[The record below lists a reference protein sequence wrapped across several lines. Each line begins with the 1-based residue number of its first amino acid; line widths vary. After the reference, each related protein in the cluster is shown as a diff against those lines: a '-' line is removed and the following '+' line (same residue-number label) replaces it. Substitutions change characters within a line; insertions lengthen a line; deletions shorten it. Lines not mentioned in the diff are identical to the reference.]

1 MEPGVSVL
9 EASGLTVYYGPV
21 RGVSDVS
28 FSVGEGEIVALLGAN
43 GAGKST
49 VLKAVSGI
57 VKPRSGALAFNGR
70 DLAGVPA
77 PARVRLGLVQVPE
90 GRRIFPSLTVRENLE
105 LAAFGSAGQGA
116 RAWRAG
122 RQREARRA
130 RLEAVLRSF
139 PLLDNHLAKLA
150 GMLSGG
156 EQQVLAI
163 ARAMM
168 AEPVLLMVDEPS
180 LGLAPQMVESV
191 YDLLAQ
197 IALGGTSVLLVE
209 QNVGLAF
216 EVSQRAYV
224 LQHGSVVLSGP
235 STELAGDPRVV
246 SAYLGEAK
254 PGSSAEPGLL
264 DEPAAGPRTT

>member
-1 MEPGVSVL
+1 MRVL
-9 EASGLTVYYGPV
+9 EVSGLTVYYGPV
-21 RGVSDVS
+21 RGVFDVS
-28 FSVGEGEIVALLGAN
+28 FSVGKGEIVALLGAN

-57 VKPRSGALAFNGR
+57 VKPRAGALSFEGR
-70 DLAGVPA
+70 DLTSVPA

-90 GRRIFPSLTVRENLE
+90 GRRLFPSLTVRENLE
-105 LAAFGSAGQGA
+105 LAAFGASGYGA

-122 RQREARRA
+122 RQREARRV
-130 RLEAVLRSF
+130 RLEAVLGRF
-139 PLLDNHLAKLA
+139 PLLGNHLTKLA

-156 EQQVLAI
+156 EQQVLPI

-197 IALGGTSVLLVE
+197 IARDGTSVLLVE

-216 EVSQRAYV
+216 EVSRRAYV

-235 STELAGDPRVV
+235 SAELAGDPRVV

-254 PGSSAEPGLL
+254 AAPLAGPDLL
-264 DEPAAGPRTT
+264 DEPATGPRST

>member
-1 MEPGVSVL
+1 MSVL
-9 EASGLTVYYGPV
+9 EVRGLTVYYGPV
-21 RGVSDVS
+21 RGVFDVS
-28 FSVGEGEIVALLGAN
+28 FSVGKGEIVALLGAN

-57 VKPRSGALAFNGR
+57 VKPRAGALSFEGR
-70 DLAGVPA
+70 DLTSVPA

-90 GRRIFPSLTVRENLE
+90 GRRLFPSLTVRENLE
-105 LAAFGSAGQGA
+105 LAAFGASGYGA

-122 RQREARRA
+122 RQREARRV
-130 RLEAVLRSF
+130 RLEAVLGRF
-139 PLLDNHLAKLA
+139 PLLGNHLTKLA

-197 IALGGTSVLLVE
+197 IARDGTSVLLVE

-216 EVSQRAYV
+216 EVSRRAYV

-235 STELAGDPRVV
+235 SAELAGDPRVV

-254 PGSSAEPGLL
+254 AAPLAGPDLL
-264 DEPAAGPRTT
+264 DEPATGPRST

>member
-1 MEPGVSVL
+1 
-9 EASGLTVYYGPV
+9 
-21 RGVSDVS
+21 
-28 FSVGEGEIVALLGAN
+28 
-43 GAGKST
+43 
-49 VLKAVSGI
+49 
-57 VKPRSGALAFNGR
+57 
-70 DLAGVPA
+70 
-77 PARVRLGLVQVPE
+77 
-90 GRRIFPSLTVRENLE
+90 
-105 LAAFGSAGQGA
+105 
-116 RAWRAG
+116 
-122 RQREARRA
+122 
-130 RLEAVLRSF
+130 
-139 PLLDNHLAKLA
+139 
-150 GMLSGG
+150 
-156 EQQVLAI
+156 
-163 ARAMM
+163 
-168 AEPVLLMVDEPS
+168 
-180 LGLAPQMVESV
+180 MVESV